1 MLARCQSH
9 RDRDCDDQ
17 CPTRSWLLLL
27 ARIECFCSL
36 SDAFDAVRSTVLS
49 ATPGSISMTDHDY
62 FIALCQQK
70 RVTLDTD
77 AWDESVASH
86 FHDVMEALTRTV
98 RTQPGQSAG
107 PGAGGHGGPVAV

>member
-1 MLARCQSH
+1 
-9 RDRDCDDQ
+9 
-17 CPTRSWLLLL
+17 
-27 ARIECFCSL
+27 
-36 SDAFDAVRSTVLS
+36 
-49 ATPGSISMTDHDY
+49 MTDHDY

-107 PGAGGHGGPVAV
+107 PGAGGHGGPVAVY